1 MPDKFSKDPGAV
13 RYWLDKSY
21 SDCRPYLP
29 PLRLD
34 ISITTDCNSRCSY
47 CWHQKKSGSLLTFDL
62 IRPVIDS
69 LVSRKP
75 PKLNITGGEP
85 TIWPEFE
92 RLIGYAKGAGINNIL
107 LCTNGRRL
115 TDMEFAKRIV
125 SLGVS
130 AINLSWD
137 TLDPDKFSALRG
149 YPLSEAQEA
158 VANCIR
164 IRKECPALSL
174 TLCSV
179 MSKQVNPDD
188 LLGVRRFCERSRLG
202 YFVQTFDK
210 TEYPSIN
217 KRFML
222 SEAEKIEYHHSL
234 SWLKDKVGQAVK
246 RRGNLFTGGNEI
258 KCYKG
263 ITTVKLSSE
272 GKVSFCW
279 NSRPIGNILESSFA
293 EIWESAEA
301 QEVREY
307 IRDRRCK
314 CDFDCDVFESLEL
327 VD

>member
-1 MPDKFSKDPGAV
+1 
-13 RYWLDKSY
+13 
-21 SDCRPYLP
+21 
-29 PLRLD
+29 
-34 ISITTDCNSRCSY
+34 
-47 CWHQKKSGSLLTFDL
+47 
-62 IRPVIDS
+62 